1 MLELNTKKGRIELG
15 HSGERNAAA
24 VQFDVSEFR
33 RLYGDGTAQLF
44 HRRAGDAA
52 AYPAAVTMEGDTV
65 RWQLSPADT
74 AQEGQG
80 EAQLHWIVDG
90 TLAKTDIFPT
100 FVLES
105 LEAGGETPTDPAA
118 PWYQALSAQIAAM
131 GSASPEQIQRV
142 VEQYLEA
149 HPVEGVKG
157 DRGEKGDPGEPGT
170 DGRDG
175 VDGVSPTVTV
185 EPVQGGHTVTI
196 TDAEGEHR
204 FEVPDGVGAQPDY
217 ELLVDMTLDIPANI
231 VTNVDDL
238 AGYSGFIVFAQI
250 PKPEESIGNVHIMFG
265 GSNLVPYVYSG
276 ATQTTYSV
284 GFITRIA
291 GRAFASLKWTGSAA
305 SLESWSTASA
315 VGKLRFETIE
325 TNAIEMKGTV
335 WQSALPAGTILRVWG
350 KKS

>member
-1 MLELNTKKGRIELG
+1 MKTIKISPSCKGITLG
-15 HSGERNAAA
+15 RQGENNATMIA
-24 VQFDVSEFR
+24 FDVADLRST
-33 RLYGDGTAQLF
+33 YGDGTPYLF
-44 HRRAGDAA
+44 HRRPCDAA
-52 AYPAAVTMEGDTV
+52 AYPVAINTEGDTV
-65 RWQLSPADT
+65 RWIVNAADT
-74 AQEGQG
+74 AQSGKG
-80 EAQLHWIVDG
+80 AAQLHWMVDG

-157 DRGEKGDPGEPGT
+157 DRGEKGDPG
-170 DGRDG
+170 
-175 VDGVSPTVTV
+175 VSPTVTV
-185 EPVQGGHTVTI
+185 TETEGGHTVTI

-204 FEVPDGVGAQPDY
+204 FDVLDGVGAQPDY

-238 AGYSGFIVFAQI
+238 AGYSGFIVFTQV
-250 PKPEESIGNVHIMFG
+250 PKLESSIGNIHIQFG
-265 GSNLVPYVYSG
+265 GVNLFPYVSVS
-276 ATQTTYSV
+276 TTNNNYAV

-291 GRAFASLKWTGSAA
+291 GNTFASLRWTGSTA
-305 SLESWSTASA
+305 SLESYTTAAAS
-315 VGKLRFETIE
+315 GKLRFETIE
-325 TNAIEMKGTV
+325 TNTITMRGT
-335 WQSALPAGTILRVWG
+335 SKDTTLPAGTILRVWG